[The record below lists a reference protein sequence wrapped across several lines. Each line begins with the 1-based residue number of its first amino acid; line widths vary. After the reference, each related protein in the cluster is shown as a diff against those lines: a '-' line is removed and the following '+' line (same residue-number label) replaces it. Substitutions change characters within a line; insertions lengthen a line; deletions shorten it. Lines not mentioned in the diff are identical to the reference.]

1 MNKNKD
7 RLEFPARLFTYAKL
21 EAKFILS
28 PEYKNND
35 KYILK
40 AWQDFIADRMGRSD
54 PHLSMKGGLIQN
66 GKTKRTIRKR
76 SSSSINE
83 KI

>member
-1 MNKNKD
+1 MNKNRD
-7 RLEFPARLFTYAKL
+7 RLEFPARLFTYTKL

-40 AWQDFIADRMGRSD
+40 AWQDFIAYRMGRSD
-54 PHLSMKGGLIQN
+54 DL
-66 GKTKRTIRKR
+66 
-76 SSSSINE
+76 
-83 KI
+83 